1 MLFILQFGHAGEKES
16 LKTTISWRVKSNDL
30 KIFQILRYLCK
41 VRKLFFLSI
50 WSHFSLLIFCLYLLD
65 DYLRLLLIIY
75 DYWWESFYL
84 NGPSLSCIRL
94 PAPSY
99 TDGGW
104 AGAGV
109 LYLSICFFIFIF
121 YYFVSVHLVV
131 FTNFAIISE
140 FLGSFSD
147 KNSSNWNII
156 SEPHSLIF

>member
-1 MLFILQFGHAGEKES
+1 MLFILQFGHATEKES

-41 VRKLFFLSI
+41 RKLFFLSI

-109 LYLSICFFIFIF
+109 LYLSICFLLCLWTVNYWLAE
-121 YYFVSVHLVV
+121 YYLIAS
-131 FTNFAIISE
+131 ISAC
-140 FLGSFSD
+140 
-147 KNSSNWNII
+147 SS
-156 SEPHSLIF
+156 SKSGLSSRACPGTFGT

>member
-1 MLFILQFGHAGEKES
+1 MKFNIFSVLQVRQMLFILQFGHATEKES

-30 KIFQILRYLCK
+30 KISQILRYLCK

-109 LYLSICFFIFIF
+109 FYLSIYFSFLCF
-121 YYFVSVHLVV
+121 YFVFYLS
-131 FTNFAIISE
+131 IY
-140 FLGSFSD
+140 FLFLLFLYCFLS
-147 KNSSNWNII
+147 
-156 SEPHSLIF
+156 

>member
-1 MLFILQFGHAGEKES
+1 MLFILQFGHATEKES
-16 LKTTISWRVKSNDL
+16 LKTTISWQVKSNDL

-41 VRKLFFLSI
+41 VRKLFFPSI
-50 WSHFSLLIFCLYLLD
+50 WFHFSLLIFRLYLLD

-104 AGAGV
+104 AGAGGFV
-109 LYLSICFFIFIF
+109 IIVFVFLNWTFFLL
-121 YYFVSVHLVV
+121 HPKLC
-131 FTNFAIISE
+131 NFLNADTHSPITFFWTSNILNNEHSE
-140 FLGSFSD
+140 QWNSFL
-147 KNSSNWNII
+147 
-156 SEPHSLIF
+156 